1 MAATVSDEQRRAGAG
16 ARPAARA
23 RPAGAGGRTHVGE
36 LVSAL
41 GALALLVDLFSVA
54 WYGVAGVPDPT
65 YARPALSIAE
75 SGWDGLSIVRW
86 VVLITVVVALGS
98 VVLHAS
104 QRDHGVRTDTSAAVT
119 LLGALTSLLLVYRV
133 LLVLPPGSGVIDQKL
148 GAVVGVLCALAI
160 TLGGMESI
168 SERRALAARARR
180 RAAGR

>member
-1 MAATVSDEQRRAGAG
+1 MAATASDEQRPAGAG
-16 ARPAARA
+16 ARAAASRA
-23 RPAGAGGRTHVGE
+23 PRAGTRIHVGE
-36 LVSAL
+36 MVSAS
-41 GALALLVDLFSVA
+41 GALALLVDLFSVK

-75 SGWDGLSIVRW
+75 NGWDGLSIVRW

-133 LLVLPPGSGVIDQKL
+133 LLVLPPGSGVVDQKL
-148 GAVVGVLCALAI
+148 GAVLGVLCALAI